1 MKALVYNGPRD
12 VTVKEVPDP
21 RIERPTDVLV
31 KITRTNICGSDL
43 HMYEG
48 RTDME
53 SGRVLGHENMG
64 EVVEVGSG
72 VDRLNVGDMVAVPFN
87 VACGHCKN
95 CERGLTNYCITAQP
109 QEGFAGGVLAA
120 REGVTQPAMTQLIS
134 RLEESGLVR
143 REPSPDDGR
152 VVLVVITEQGLATL
166 AHRRSARA
174 ERLAG
179 VIAQLSPDHRAALAA
194 ALPALDALASVPR
207 EDDPA
212 RAMTR

>member
-1 MKALVYNGPRD
+1 MDSSSGALTDDSLAAGLATDLERIVGLFRSLSPASGLSM
-12 VTVKEVPDP
+12 TAAATLAG
-21 RIERPTDVLV
+21 IER
-31 KITRTNICGSDL
+31 
-43 HMYEG
+43 
-48 RTDME
+48 
-53 SGRVLGHENMG
+53 LGPQ
-64 EVVEVGSG
+64 
-72 VDRLNVGDMVAVPFN
+72 RLT
-87 VACGHCKN
+87 
-95 CERGLTNYCITAQP
+95 L
-109 QEGFAGGVLAA
+109 LAA

-143 REPSPDDGR
+143 REPSLDDGR

-212 RAMTR
+212 RAATR